1 MSEDFQSDIDAIGR
15 LAAVPTILDVAC
27 RTTGM
32 GFAAVA
38 RVTADRWIACE
49 VRDEIGFGLKPGG
62 ELKLDTTICRHAR
75 RRGGPVTIECVA
87 DDPEFANDPSP
98 AMFGFQ
104 SCITVPIVLRDGSF
118 FGTLCAIDPKPA
130 KLRNPQILGMFRMF
144 ADLIAFHLDADAR
157 AEASEADLIDERKAS
172 ELREQFIAVLGH
184 DLRNPLASIA
194 AGTRLLMKEAPS
206 EKAKAIVQLMQASVD
221 RMAGLIDNVLDFA
234 RTRLGGGWTL
244 HLKEENIEPIIAQV
258 VEETRAAVP
267 DRKIESI
274 VDAPLPVNC
283 DRVRISQ
290 LLSNLIGNA
299 ISHGDAA
306 TPVSVAA
313 TTRNGLFEL
322 SISNGGKQIPPGDLA
337 RLFMPFVRG
346 AHVSEKGLGLG
357 LYIASEI
364 AKAHGGTLTASSS
377 PVETRF
383 TFQMPLTA

>member
-1 MSEDFQSDIDAIGR
+1 
-15 LAAVPTILDVAC
+15 
-27 RTTGM
+27 
-32 GFAAVA
+32 
-38 RVTADRWIACE
+38 
-49 VRDEIGFGLKPGG
+49 
-62 ELKLDTTICRHAR
+62 
-75 RRGGPVTIECVA
+75 
-87 DDPEFANDPSP
+87 
-98 AMFGFQ
+98 
-104 SCITVPIVLRDGSF
+104 
-118 FGTLCAIDPKPA
+118 
-130 KLRNPQILGMFRMF
+130 MFRMF